1 MILSVIRME
10 TNQEIDLTKILADCV
25 EGKSYAWEL
34 FFQKFHKL
42 ITGVI
47 YKKSLANPEDNIQ
60 VVYLKLVDSDYK
72 LLRNFK
78 GSNYGAF
85 IIYLKEICIHVASD
99 ENKKIT
105 RKPLIDLEDRNWQQE
120 LVDIKSLESDEE
132 DIENLLEKLME
143 IEIIYREVIILR
155 IRGYKTKEIA
165 KMLNIPLNTV
175 SSRIKRGIEK
185 LKKNISSEKNNNFG
199 NKNGKKGHQ

>member
-1 MILSVIRME
+1 ME
-10 TNQEIDLTKILADCV
+10 INQDIELTKILADCV
-25 EGKSYAWEL
+25 EGKRDAWEL
-34 FFQKFHKL
+34 FFEKFHKL

-47 YKKSLANPEDNIQ
+47 YKKSQANPEDNIQ

-85 IIYLKEICIHVASD
+85 IIYLKEICIHVAND
-99 ENKKIT
+99 ENKKLA
-105 RKPLIDLEDRNWQQE
+105 RKPVVDIEDRDWE
-120 LVDIKSLESDEE
+120 HVLVDKKSIETDEE
-132 DIENLLEKLME
+132 AKENLLAKLME
-143 IEIIYREVIILR
+143 IELHYREVLILR

-165 KMLNIPLNTV
+165 EMLNIPVNTV
-175 SSRIKRGIEK
+175 LSRIKRGIDK
-185 LKKNISSEKNNNFG
+185 LKKNISPEKNKNFG